1 MLMAYP
7 SEKTRVILL
16 VDDDADDRS
25 MFCDAL
31 HEVDDSVEC
40 ITAQDGVEALGILR
54 TKAGAL
60 PDFIFLDLNMPR
72 LNGQQCLREIRQALH
87 LEHIPVIIYTT
98 SRQQRDIDETKRL
111 GAAGFITK
119 PNTFDGICRSIA
131 SVLTNPDA
139 GPRPFLTTC
148 RRSVLLSGFFPV
160 S

>member
-1 MLMAYP
+1 MLMGYP
-7 SEKTRVILL
+7 SEKTSVILL

-31 HEVDDSVEC
+31 HEVDDSVAC
-40 ITAQDGVEALGILR
+40 IAAQDGAQALGILR
-54 TKAGAL
+54 AKADAL

-72 LNGQQCLREIRQALH
+72 LNGQQCLSEIKKALH

-98 SRQQRDIDETKRL
+98 SKQQRDIDETKKL

-131 SVLTNPDA
+131 SVLTNPA
-139 GPRPFLTTC
+139 GNRMPARAH
-148 RRSVLLSGFFPV
+148 S
-160 S
+160 